1 MYRILKYGKDLFL
14 IIEPTRQS
22 IIRKEDGYNMLT
34 FKSRQDALEYCKEN
48 KLEVNHKYETI

>member
-14 IIEPTRQS
+14 IIEPIRQS
-22 IIRKEDGYNMLT
+22 ILRKEDGYNMLT

-48 KLEVNHKYETI
+48 NLEVGEEYETI